1 MLVVSN
7 ETADAALSPNKWFD
21 GVYLLL
27 RDAAC
32 CAVIYDRHLKISVSL
47 RIYRESFEPSG
58 GHRSYEP

>member
-7 ETADAALSPNKWFD
+7 EAAEAAVSPNKWFD
-21 GVYLLL
+21 GIYWFGTY
-27 RDAAC
+27 AC

-47 RIYRESFEPSG
+47 RIYRESFEPSR